1 MGWRGIYDEIGEYMK
16 YRIVYD
22 NGGHCTVEC
31 GNNLEAVAAGV
42 KKAQEKPERE
52 LKAVYRLGE
61 NGCIAAE
68 VDLVAA
74 GFAMEVK

>member
-1 MGWRGIYDEIGEYMK
+1 MK

-22 NGGHCTVEC
+22 NGDHCTIDAAS
-31 GNNLEAVAAGV
+31 NLEAAASGVA
-42 KKAQEKPERE
+42 KAREESGRE

-68 VDLVAA
+68 IDLVAA
-74 GFAMEVK
+74 DFAMEVK

>member
-1 MGWRGIYDEIGEYMK
+1 MK

-22 NGGHCTVEC
+22 NGGHCTIEADS
-31 GNNLEAVAAGV
+31 NLEAAAKGVA
-42 KKAQEKPERE
+42 KAQERPGRE

-74 GFAMEVK
+74 DFAMEENQ